1 VDPSSDRLGISP
13 IGRCD
18 RGDCHASADVPAQSA
33 AEIED
38 RCEDP
43 QDTGILARAITRIHR
58 LARATIQA
66 SIVLEVVG
74 VQSNQAEVPRI
85 CGCKAQIPES
95 KDDARG
101 HHKENSE

>member
-43 QDTGILARAITRIHR
+43 PITRIHCN
-58 LARATIQA
+58 ARATIQA

-74 VQSNQAEVPRI
+74 VQ
-85 CGCKAQIPES
+85 
-95 KDDARG
+95 
-101 HHKENSE
+101 